1 MSRVT
6 NNKGL
11 QQNGIIMS
19 QERVTTGVDGLDEIV
34 QGGFPEGSVTML
46 TGGPGTGK
54 TTFSTQFVYEGLK
67 KGQNCMYIS
76 TEERPSEVK
85 GDAAQ
90 FGIDLDKYT
99 SHFRIPY
106 IVPSDD
112 IMDEI
117 TKMVTE
123 GDHDRIVLDSLSVL
137 AMFWGEDENIRMNI
151 KDLINQFRKSGAT
164 VLITA
169 ELPSDGGRLSRHGV
183 AEYVVDGVIK
193 MQGFALGESAFRSV
207 QVVKMRRT
215 DIDGDVN
222 NLVLDENGIS
232 IQEEDSF

>member
-1 MSRVT
+1 
-6 NNKGL
+6 
-11 QQNGIIMS
+11 MS
-19 QERVTTGVDGLDEIV
+19 QERTKTGVEGLDEVIE
-34 QGGFPEGSVTML
+34 GGFPEGSITML

-54 TTFSTQFVYEGLK
+54 TTFSCQFMHEGLK
-67 KGQNCMYIS
+67 KGENCMYIS
-76 TEERPSEVK
+76 TEERPSEIK

-90 FGIDLDKYT
+90 FGIDFDDYT
-99 SHFRIPY
+99 GHFRIPY

-117 TKMVTE
+117 TSMVTE
-123 GDHDRIVLDSLSVL
+123 ADHDRIVLDSLSVL

-169 ELPSDGGRLSRHGV
+169 ELPGEPGKLSRHGV

-193 MQGFALGESAFRSV
+193 MQGFALGESAFRSA
-207 QVVKMRRT
+207 QIVKMRRT
-215 DIDGDVN
+215 NIDGDVN
-222 NLVLDENGIS
+222 NLVLDDNGIS
-232 IQEEDSF
+232 IQEEESF

>member
-1 MSRVT
+1 MSE
-6 NNKGL
+6 
-11 QQNGIIMS
+11 
-19 QERVTTGVDGLDEIV
+19 ERVSTGVEGLDEIV

-54 TTFSTQFVYEGLK
+54 TTFSCQFMHEGLK
-67 KGQNCMYIS
+67 QGENCMYIS
-76 TEERPSEVK
+76 TEERPSEIK

-90 FGIDLDKYT
+90 FDIDFDKYT

-117 TKMVTE
+117 TEMVTE

-169 ELPSDGGRLSRHGV
+169 ELPGEGGKLSRHGV

-193 MQGFALGESAFRSV
+193 MQGFALGESSFRSA

-215 DIDGDVN
+215 DIDGN
-222 NLVLDENGIS
+222 VLNVAIDEEGMS
-232 IQEEDSF
+232 IEEDEGF

>member
-1 MSRVT
+1 MYYV
-6 NNKGL
+6 
-11 QQNGIIMS
+11 MS
-19 QERVTTGVDGLDEIV
+19 QERTTTGVEGLDEIV
-34 QGGFPEGSVTML
+34 EGGFPEGSVTML

-54 TTFSTQFVYEGLK
+54 TTFSTQFVHEGLK

-76 TEERPSEVK
+76 TEERPNEIK

-90 FGIDLDKYT
+90 FGVDLDKYT

-106 IVPSDD
+106 IVPADD

-117 TKMVTE
+117 TQMVTE
-123 GDHDRIVLDSLSVL
+123 GNHDRIVLDSLSVL

-169 ELPSDGGRLSRHGV
+169 ELPGEEGKLSRHGV

-193 MQGFALGESAFRSV
+193 MQGFALGQSSFRSA

-215 DIDGDVN
+215 DIDGNVLN
-222 NLVLDENGIS
+222 VVLDGDGMS
-232 IQEEDSF
+232 IEKDEGF